1 MKGSSPRVSIGLP
14 VYNGENYLALA
25 IDSLLAQTFQDFEL
39 IISDNASTDGTAAI
53 CRDYAAGDSRIR
65 YLSEP
70 ENRGAAWNFNR
81 LVGLAQGEYFKWAAH
96 DDLCAPTWLS
106 QCVEILDRDPTV
118 VLSFTRHQPID
129 AEGKP
134 FSAPRGG
141 VAAPSPRRQFN
152 SPSAH
157 RRYLDVLKHCDWCYE
172 MFGLTRTAVMKRTGL
187 QRAYYGGDKMLLVE
201 LSLLGRFEEAPEV
214 LFFPRQHAGQSSAIP
229 TTAAQQAYVDPA
241 ARHRLSCPD
250 ILRFNGGYLA
260 LALKAPLPLTERGRC
275 LLSLAGYLVRPSKLQ
290 RLARKVG
297 RMFGLGSQPP
307 LHPAL
312 SRSAQTSAGA
322 AGQAAQWN
330 STSGAGLTK

>member
-1 MKGSSPRVSIGLP
+1 MKGGSPRVSIGLP

-25 IDSLLAQTFQDFEL
+25 IDSLLAQTFQEFEL

-53 CRDYAAGDSRIR
+53 CRDYAARDSRIC
-65 YLSEP
+65 YLREP

-96 DDLCAPTWLS
+96 DDLCAPAWLS
-106 QCVEILDRDPTV
+106 RCVEILDRDPDV
-118 VLSFTRHQPID
+118 VLAFTRHQPID
-129 AEGKP
+129 ADGKP
-134 FSAPRGG
+134 FSTSRNA
-141 VAAPSPRRQFN
+141 VNAAAQCPQFN
-152 SPSAH
+152 SRSAH

-172 MFGLTRTAVMKRTGL
+172 MFGLARTAVMKRTAL

-241 ARHRLSCPD
+241 ARHRFSCPD

-275 LLSLAGYLVRPSKLQ
+275 LLSLAGYMARPSKLQ

-297 RMFGLGSQPP
+297 RMVGLPGQSP

-312 SRSAQTSAGA
+312 ARAAQTSGGS
-322 AGQAAQWN
+322 AGQTAPWN
-330 STSGAGLTK
+330 STSGGGPY